1 MIYEVDISKKAQLQS
16 MIDKA
21 WQDFSEIAKAEEED
35 DYSDAMVSMERTEA
49 NGYAEGLSSAYRLIF
64 GEGYIP
70 QEITD
75 GDA

>member
-1 MIYEVDISKKAQLQS
+1 MIHEVGISAKEQLQS

-21 WQDFSEIAKAEEED
+21 WQNFSEIAQAEEED

-49 NGYAEGLSSAYRLIF
+49 SGYAEGLSDAYYVFF

-70 QEITD
+70 QEISN